1 MGLCLTLPAHEF
13 GAELMLQRIRVAP
26 SHWSFPSAFCGW
38 QSSQKREFASQN
50 EKLQTNS
57 SNFFPN
63 RPSRCFVR
71 LVALLDRFMDQRR
84 HPRIWPERAAIGR
97 ARKIEKRSESSC
109 YGLWVANY

>member
-38 QSSQKREFASQN
+38 QSSQSASSRLRTKN
-50 EKLQTNS
+50 FRRNS

-71 LVALLDRFMDQRR
+71 LVALLDRFMDQHR
-84 HPRIWPERAAIGR
+84 HPRIWPERAGIGQ